1 MLLFPNLLIT
11 TAPCLRRQAPCP
23 SVTGTVP
30 FAGMRERGITSQAI
44 IGYLAHLAGQ
54 VEAGEYMNAFEL
66 LDIFDATRVPK
77 DDVQV
82 DLRCLEGPHCVR

>member
-1 MLLFPNLLIT
+1 MPP
-11 TAPCLRRQAPCP
+11 TAGRLSKRDGD
-23 SVTGTVP
+23 STI
-30 FAGMRERGITSQAI
+30 AGMRERGITSQAI